1 VPCIKAS
8 SPAYDGI
15 KRPGDRPDSTKGEEE
30 DRPMAKKYIRIEA
43 YVSAE
48 TPELYEQLR
57 QEAFRQRVS
66 MGQLI
71 KIYIKQ
77 GLEQGKSLTKLI

>member
-1 VPCIKAS
+1 
-8 SPAYDGI
+8 
-15 KRPGDRPDSTKGEEE
+15 
-30 DRPMAKKYIRIEA
+30 MAKKYIRIEA